1 LPLSDEHAA
10 ALIRELSTGRFIWD
24 AFILVLVVFSA
35 LFVPYQ
41 LVFVGAD
48 ALRGFQFLYV
58 IDLIFIADIVANY
71 RTTIRQRGT
80 EVSDPA
86 VCRRSYR
93 RGMFLPDLI
102 AAVPF
107 DLLVWAVAGDAVV
120 WGVPLVL
127 AVRLLRLFRVVRL
140 FAILRRWEAFSWS
153 NPAII
158 RVAKYFVSILLL
170 IHWLASGWFLAALAA
185 GFPPDSWVIRAGIEA
200 SEQTVQ
206 YIRSLYWTVTT
217 MTTVGYGDIT
227 PATNTEYLLAT
238 LIMLMGASLYAF
250 IIGSIAS
257 LLGGINA
264 TKNRHF
270 AKVEAV
276 GEFLRSKSVPPALG
290 TEVRNFYDHVWER
303 DRGVDSNKVLNDL
316 PEPLR
321 LKIVLHLADTVL
333 STVPLF
339 AHTSPLLR
347 NALLNSLE
355 SCTFTPGTVVV
366 NEGERGNDL
375 LFIVDGNLEI
385 VTAESDEP
393 LGSLGRGDYFG
404 FMSLALG
411 ERRTAS
417 VVSRDYCELL
427 RLSRH
432 SLEQIREEFP
442 EFGDVLKRVSAERSE
457 QTTDLLMNGV
467 VL

>member
-1 LPLSDEHAA
+1 
-10 ALIRELSTGRFIWD
+10 
-24 AFILVLVVFSA
+24 
-35 LFVPYQ
+35 
-41 LVFVGAD
+41 
-48 ALRGFQFLYV
+48 
-58 IDLIFIADIVANY
+58 
-71 RTTIRQRGT
+71 
-80 EVSDPA
+80 
-86 VCRRSYR
+86 
-93 RGMFLPDLI
+93 M
-102 AAVPF
+102 
-107 DLLVWAVAGDAVV
+107 
-120 WGVPLVL
+120 PLVL

-276 GEFLRSKSVPPALG
+276 GEFLRS
-290 TEVRNFYDHVWER
+290 
-303 DRGVDSNKVLNDL
+303 
-316 PEPLR
+316 
-321 LKIVLHLADTVL
+321 
-333 STVPLF
+333 
-339 AHTSPLLR
+339 
-347 NALLNSLE
+347 
-355 SCTFTPGTVVV
+355 
-366 NEGERGNDL
+366 
-375 LFIVDGNLEI
+375 
-385 VTAESDEP
+385 
-393 LGSLGRGDYFG
+393 
-404 FMSLALG
+404 
-411 ERRTAS
+411 
-417 VVSRDYCELL
+417 
-427 RLSRH
+427 
-432 SLEQIREEFP
+432 
-442 EFGDVLKRVSAERSE
+442 
-457 QTTDLLMNGV
+457 
-467 VL
+467 